1 MATIKE
7 NGAPT
12 KHTVGAVGDFYD
24 DLDTGKRY
32 ECESILTVSGGFQEY
47 EWCEVEQVTDE
58 DDVLEEVVPEPEQP
72 EESPVTEEEVIEEK
86 KSEQPVNNQQYGQNR
101 NNNRN
106 WNGNKTQYNKQYRP
120 NNK

>member
-1 MATIKE
+1 MAIIRK

-12 KHTVGAVGDFYD
+12 KYTVGAVGDFYD

-32 ECESILTVSGGFQEY
+32 ECESILTVSGGIQEY
-47 EWCEVEQVTDE
+47 EWYEVEQVTDE
-58 DDVLEEVVPEPEQP
+58 DDILEEAVPEPEQSV
-72 EESPVTEEEVIEEK
+72 EETPVTEEKEPEK
-86 KSEQPVNNQQYGQNR
+86 PVNNQQYGQNR